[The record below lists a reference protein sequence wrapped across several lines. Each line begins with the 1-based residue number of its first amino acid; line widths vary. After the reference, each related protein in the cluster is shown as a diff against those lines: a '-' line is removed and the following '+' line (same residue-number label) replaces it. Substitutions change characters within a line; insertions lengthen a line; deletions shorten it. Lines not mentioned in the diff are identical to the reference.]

1 MIRINLIGQRARIK
15 PTVGKGQLVVFVALL
30 VVEAVFLF
38 VWHQK
43 LSGDLTD
50 AVKRSKEASAK
61 IEELK
66 RVKDAW
72 EQWQTQKADL
82 DRQAQVFES
91 LRAEQ
96 SGPPNVLEYL
106 GYMLTKVPDVPSSAD
121 EMKAQELVGWDPRW
135 DPRRVWI
142 TRYLERSG
150 VVTLSAQ
157 AIDHEDVAEFYRRLE
172 TSDYFTNVD
181 PGTQVRLVNG
191 QLDTKYVEF
200 SVTAVLNYKVDLEP
214 PAPPAEAAEAAK

>member
-1 MIRINLIGQRARIK
+1 MIRINLIGQRARVK
-15 PTVGKGQLVVFVALL
+15 PTVGKGQLVIFVAFL
-30 VVEAVFLF
+30 VIEAVFLF

-50 AVKRSKEASAK
+50 AVKRSKEASTK

-106 GYMLTKVPDVPSSAD
+106 GYMLTKVPDVPSAAD

-142 TRYLERSG
+142 TRYLERGG

-181 PGTQVRLVNG
+181 PGAQVRLVNG
-191 QLDTKYVEF
+191 QLDTKYVDF
-200 SVTAVLNYKVDLEP
+200 SVTGVLNYRVDLEP
-214 PAPPAEAAEAAK
+214 PAPPPDPGVAAK

>member
-191 QLDTKYVEF
+191 QLDTKYEEF